1 MRHSTTASGSLPPR
15 ERGFTL
21 VELMVAMII
30 FVIGLLA
37 LASTTAVTT
46 RHMGGGAQMAR
57 AASAAQTRFERL
69 RAEACETITDGSDE
83 SRGIAEK
90 WTVTT
95 MPRAVEVTLVVSFD
109 TNRGSREHE
118 YKTIIPCPELL

>member
-1 MRHSTTASGSLPPR
+1 MRHHAASRPMPSR
-15 ERGFTL
+15 RRGFTL
-21 VELMVAMII
+21 IELMVAMII
-30 FVIGLLA
+30 LVIGILA

-57 AASAAQTRFERL
+57 AASAAQARFERL
-69 RAEACETITDGSDE
+69 RAEACETVVDGTEE
-83 SRGIAEK
+83 SRGITEK

-95 MPRAVEVTLVVSFD
+95 LPRAVEVTLVVSFH